1 MFDLLVILLG
11 IILLAIIR
19 VPIRKSDFDE
29 PPKTRR
35 RNKRRVSRR
44 PGGLPWYGQPTRA
57 RYDEYERQEKRESR
71 GKIKYYWSDY
81 D

>member
-1 MFDLLVILLG
+1 MFDILVILLG

-35 RNKRRVSRR
+35 PRRRSKRYCEHEK
-44 PGGLPWYGQPTRA
+44 PYGLPWMGGT
-57 RYDEYERQEKRESR
+57 
-71 GKIKYYWSDY
+71 IKKKKCDYWD

>member
-1 MFDLLVILLG
+1 MFDILVILLG

-35 RNKRRVSRR
+35 PRRRSKRPQCER
-44 PGGLPWYGQPTRA
+44 GGLRWMGNRK
-57 RYDEYERQEKRESR
+57 RQRR
-71 GKIKYYWSDY
+71 NAQNDYWNDY